1 MVVPVV
7 PDVVLPE
14 VVPVVV
20 LPEVEPEV
28 VPVVAPEVV
37 PEVVVP
43 VVVEPL
49 VEVPSV
55 VPEVLVPVVV
65 VPVSLPEVE
74 LAGVSVLV
82 LVQEER
88 AAPALKRRATTRM
101 VQAEFLV
108 CFIGVL
114 CDGDEVD
121 GEQAPDVCEALLR
134 TFL

>member
-1 MVVPVV
+1 
-7 PDVVLPE
+7 VLPE
-14 VVPVVV
+14 VVPVV
-20 LPEVEPEV
+20 V

-49 VEVPSV
+49 VEVP
-55 VPEVLVPVVV
+55 EVLVPVVV
-65 VPVSLPEVE
+65 VPASLPEVE

-108 CFIGVL
+108 CFIGMKV
-114 CDGDEVD
+114 
-121 GEQAPDVCEALLR
+121 
-134 TFL
+134 